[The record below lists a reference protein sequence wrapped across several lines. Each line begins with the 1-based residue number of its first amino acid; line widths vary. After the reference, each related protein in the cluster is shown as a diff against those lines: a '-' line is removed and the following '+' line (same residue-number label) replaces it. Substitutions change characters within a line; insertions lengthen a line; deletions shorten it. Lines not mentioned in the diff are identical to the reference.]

1 MINSPLIY
9 LMTVLIVKG
18 GKDMPF
24 RRYLNKKNNDIQNM
38 NLKSSIAWQSEALRI
53 ILLLSLVYLPSL
65 LLPCGISLSGS
76 VPPCVVPWI

>member
-24 RRYLNKKNNDIQNM
+24 RRYLNKKNNDIWNM
-38 NLKSSIAWQSEALRI
+38 NLKSSDSQK
-53 ILLLSLVYLPSL
+53 PSA
-65 LLPCGISLSGS
+65 
-76 VPPCVVPWI
+76 